1 MFELCGLNLQWREAE
16 IESRIPVVHFVQPVT
31 QHGVGDG
38 VVDIKGDA
46 TAGSGGLGE
55 AEGFVRGCG
64 ALLIRIVHL

>member
-16 IESRIPVVHFVQPVT
+16 VESRIPVVQFVQPVT

-46 TAGSGGLGE
+46 TVGSAGLWE

-64 ALLIRIVHL
+64 AFLIRIVHL